1 MLAFRK
7 TAPAFGADIVTVP
20 EPTLPAA
27 GMATIEVA
35 AAGICGSDI
44 HAYEWTSGYEFMQRF
59 LPLTLGHEFSGIVEA
74 VGEGVQDIQVGDRV
88 VCWPTIACEK
98 CHACSAGRPQDCSDR
113 RIIGFHVNGGFA
125 GRVTVPAINCRV
137 VPTDLPLDVAALA
150 EPLAV
155 AVHAVNTADISA
167 GDQVVVL
174 GPGPIGL
181 GMAFVA
187 SKRGAEVLVAG
198 FNDDVRLKHAR
209 DLGVAATVDLAR
221 ETLREAVEQHFGRPV
236 DRVLEATG
244 ISTSVAEGL
253 AVLRSSGIFVVAG
266 IHSRPLELDLTRFV
280 REKKQ
285 LRAAHDTTNEAL
297 SEAISLLADHAQV
310 LSAMATHRCPLSKAA
325 EGFELARSRE
335 AVKVLL
341 IPDGE
346 QE

>member
-1 MLAFRK
+1 LLAFRK

-44 HAYEWTSGYEFMQRF
+44 HAYEWTPGYEFMERS
-59 LPLTLGHEFSGIVEA
+59 LPLTLGHEFSGIVKA
-74 VGEGVQDIQVGDRV
+74 VGEGVQDIREGDRV
-88 VCWPTIACEK
+88 ICWPTIACGK
-98 CHACSAGRPQDCSDR
+98 CGACSAGRPQDCSDR
-113 RIIGFHVNGGFA
+113 RIIGLHVNGGFA

-137 VPTDLPLDVAALA
+137 VPDELPLDIAALA

-167 GDQVVVL
+167 GDRIVIL

-187 SKRGAEVLVAG
+187 SKRGAEVLIAG
-198 FNDDVRLKHAR
+198 FNDDVRLQHAR
-209 DLGVAATVDLAR
+209 ELGVAATADLAR
-221 ETLREAVEQHFGRPV
+221 ETLSEAVERHFGRPV

-244 ISTSVAEGL
+244 IATSVTEGL

-297 SEAISLLADHAQV
+297 SEAISLLTNHTQR
-310 LSAMATHRCPLSKAA
+310 LSKLATHRRPLSKAA
-325 EGFELARSRE
+325 EGFDLARSRE

-341 IPDGE
+341 IPEGE

>member
-1 MLAFRK
+1 LLAFRK
-7 TAPAFGADIVTVP
+7 TTPAFGADIVTIP

-27 GMATIEVA
+27 GMATVAVA

-44 HAYEWTSGYEFMQRF
+44 HAYEWTPGYEFMEAC
-59 LPLTLGHEFSGIVEA
+59 LPLTLGHEFSGV
-74 VGEGVQDIQVGDRV
+74 VEGVGAGVLDIEIGDRV
-88 VCWPTIACEK
+88 VCWPTIACGK
-98 CHACSAGRPQDCSDR
+98 CLACSSERPQDCTDR
-113 RIIGFHVNGGFA
+113 RIIGLHVDGAFA
-125 GRVTVPAINCRV
+125 GRVTVPAINCRK
-137 VPTDLPLDVAALA
+137 VPDNLPLDIAALA

-155 AVHAVNTADISA
+155 SVHAVNVAEISD
-167 GDQVVVL
+167 GDRVVVL

-187 SKRGAEVLVAG
+187 SQRGADVLIAG
-198 FNDDVRLKHAR
+198 FNDDVRLQHAR
-209 DLGVAATVDLAR
+209 DLGIAGTVDLAT
-221 ETLREAVEQHFGRPV
+221 ETLAEAVQRHFGRPV

-253 AVLRSSGIFVVAG
+253 AILRSSGIFVVAG

-297 SEAISLLADHAQV
+297 LEAILLLAEHTHL
-310 LSAMATHRCPLSKAA
+310 LSTLATHRLPLSRAA

-341 IPDGE
+341 IPEG
-346 QE
+346 QHV

>member
-44 HAYEWTSGYEFMQRF
+44 HAYEWTPGYEFMETC
-59 LPLTLGHEFSGIVEA
+59 LPLTLGHEFSGVVKA
-74 VGEGVQDIQVGDRV
+74 VGEGVQNIKAGDRV
-88 VCWPTIACEK
+88 VCWPTIACGK
-98 CHACSAGRPQDCSDR
+98 CHACSSGRPQDCGDR
-113 RIIGFHVNGGFA
+113 RIIGLHVDGAFA
-125 GRVTVPAINCRV
+125 GRVTVPAINCRT
-137 VPTDLPLDVAALA
+137 VPNDLPLDVAALA

-155 AVHAVNTADISA
+155 AVHAVNTAEISN
-167 GDQVVVL
+167 GDRVVVL

-187 SKRGAEVLVAG
+187 SRRGADVLIGG
-198 FNDDVRLKHAR
+198 FNDDVRLRHAR
-209 DLGVAATVDLAR
+209 DLGIAGTVDLAT
-221 ETLREAVEQHFGRPV
+221 ETLSEAVQRHFGRSV

-244 ISTSVAEGL
+244 IATSVAEGL

-297 SEAISLLADHAQV
+297 LEAISLLAEHTQL
-310 LSAMATHRCPLSKAA
+310 LSALATHRLPLSRAA
-325 EGFELARSRE
+325 DGFELARSRE

-341 IPDGE
+341 IPEGQHE
-346 QE
+346 